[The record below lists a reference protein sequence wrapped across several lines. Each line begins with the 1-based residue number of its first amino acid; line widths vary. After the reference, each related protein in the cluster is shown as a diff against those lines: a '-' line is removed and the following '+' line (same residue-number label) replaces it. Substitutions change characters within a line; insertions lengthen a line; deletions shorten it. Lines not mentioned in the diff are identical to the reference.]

1 MTTDARISNS
11 KSTNSTRATAA
22 GAIGNVLEQYD
33 SVIYAFSAV
42 TMAKLFFP
50 ESGSTSGLM
59 LTFGV
64 FAVGF
69 LARPVGA
76 VVFGYFGDKYG
87 RRSVLIWSIV
97 LMAVCTVLI
106 GLLPTYRDIGVAAPL
121 LLTLIRIGQGMS
133 TAGETAGSAT
143 FIVEHAPKDKRGL
156 LGSFQQVSSGA
167 GFLLASL
174 VSIALSLAFTDAQI
188 ESWAWRLPFLLGAV
202 TGLVA
207 LYIRIGVPESPEFDR
222 GNTTGV
228 DRPNPLKVLAATS
241 LLATVRSVFLISLLV
256 IGYYMFLTYVPT
268 FLRKVVGVA
277 TFHAQLSNL
286 VCLGVFVLCIPF
298 FGRLSDRVGR
308 RPVLMT
314 AAIGFMVGSVPL
326 IALLATGSLPAV
338 YGGQIVIAVLLAAVA
353 GVMPA
358 TLAEM
363 FPTNV
368 RFSAMSIGWNFS
380 NTLFGGTAPLLAT
393 LLISSTGI
401 DFAPAF
407 LGVVAAVLCLVIVV
421 PMKETHKAA
430 L

>member
-1 MTTDARISNS
+1 MTTDAPISTS
-11 KSTNSTRATAA
+11 KSTHSTRATAA

-33 SVIYAFSAV
+33 SVIYAFSAI

-50 ESGSTSGLM
+50 DSGSTSGLM

-69 LARPVGA
+69 LARPFGA

-87 RRSVLIWSIV
+87 RRTVLVWSIV

-106 GLLPTYRDIGVAAPL
+106 GLLPTYHDIGVAAPL
-121 LLTLIRIGQGMS
+121 ILTLIRIGQGMS

-143 FIVEHAPKDKRGL
+143 FIVEHAPNDKRGL
-156 LGSFQQVSSGA
+156 LGSFQQVSSGL

-174 VSIALSLAFTDAQI
+174 VSIGLSLSFTDSQI
-188 ESWAWRLPFLLGAV
+188 ESWAWRLPFLFGAV
-202 TGLVA
+202 TGIVA
-207 LYIRIGVPESPEFDR
+207 LYIRIGVPETPEFARDK
-222 GNTTGV
+222 TAV
-228 DRPNPLKVLAATS
+228 ADRPNPLKVLASTS
-241 LLATVRSVFLISLLV
+241 LLATVKSMFIISLLV
-256 IGYYMFLTYVPT
+256 MGYYMFLTYVPT

-277 TFHAQLSNL
+277 TIHAQLSNL
-286 VCLGVFVLCIPF
+286 ICLGVFVVCIPF
-298 FGRLSDRVGR
+298 FGRLSDRIGR
-308 RPVLMT
+308 KPVLMIG
-314 AAIGFMVGSVPL
+314 AIGFLVGSVPL
-326 IALLATGSLPAV
+326 IAILATGALPAV

-393 LLISSTGI
+393 FLITATGI
-401 DFAPAF
+401 HFAPAF
-407 LGVVAAVLCLVIVV
+407 LGVFAAVLCLAIVI